1 MKLRP
6 AILTLLVST
15 LSIFAG
21 SCRSA
26 TFNTS
31 KSEGSDNNAIVSK
44 TPENLDPL
52 SVRKV
57 SIESDDGTV
66 LIGSFL
72 TSPKPNSP
80 AVLLLHQFSSDR
92 HSFDDLAQRLQAR
105 GYCVLAIDGRG
116 FGESTKTR
124 DGNPVTVS
132 RSADAVNGM
141 MDDVGAAFDF
151 LTKQKNV
158 DPSRIGI
165 VGASYGSSLAIIYA
179 SKHPKVGSVVLLSPG
194 LNYFGNMPVEPAV
207 KSYGNR
213 PLLMVAA
220 NDDQE
225 SADAVTKLKSS
236 APNDR
241 YEVRIYE
248 KGGHGTGLFSAKVGL
263 EDLLIQFLDKS
274 L

>member
-132 RSADAVNGM
+132 RSDDAVNGM

-151 LTKQKNV
+151 LSKQKNV

-248 KGGHGTGLFSAKVGL
+248 KGGHGTGLFGAKVGL

>member
-124 DGNPVTVS
+124 DGKPVTVS

-151 LTKQKNV
+151 LSKQKNV